1 MVRQAFNYDSTN
13 GLQIIRNIRRTH
25 PNLKPNEIF
34 GWAKKHSATY
44 RKYVRARAAREKEQG
59 KIDKLTQ
66 KGFKMA
72 KNMSRGEV
80 KVVGKSSWGN
90 VIVHKGS
97 FVTVARPTAYKSMI
111 SIVEHG
117 NPANKGVA
125 NGEGAHNF
133 GRDSGPYRQ
142 FGKRVAPRGA
152 RGVAK
157 TGRAGG

>member
-1 MVRQAFNYDSTN
+1 MVRQLFDYDSTN
-13 GLQIIRNIRRTH
+13 VLQIIRNIRRTH
-25 PNLKPNEIF
+25 PNLKSNDIF
-34 GWAKKHSATY
+34 GWARKHSATY
-44 RKYVRARAAREKEQG
+44 RKYKRARAAREKEQA

-97 FVTVARPTAYKSMI
+97 FVTVARPTAEKSMI
-111 SIVEHG
+111 SVVEHG
-117 NPANKGVA
+117 NPANRNVA

-133 GRDSGPYRQ
+133 VRDSGLYRQ
-142 FGKRVAPRGA
+142 FARRVAPRGA
-152 RGVAK
+152 HGVAK